1 VLVPFLHTTANVE
14 SWPRAWHLH
23 PVLVPLLTAAGV
35 GYLIALR
42 AARRSGRRLPP
53 AWRAVAYFAGLAALA
68 VALLGP
74 PDHFNGVLFWVH
86 MVQHL
91 LLMLVA
97 APLLVLG
104 RPIWLALWALA
115 PRTRRGILRATL
127 GSRPVRSSLSLLTHP
142 LTVLFLYNGSFIAWH
157 LPSLYQ
163 AAVVNE
169 LVHELEHA
177 SFFGTA
183 LLFWQVLLDPRP
195 WRPRLSTEAAVLLLF
210 ITWMASD
217 LLCATVT
224 LSSELLY
231 PIYAA
236 QPRPWRLS
244 PLGDQR
250 LGGAIMWAA
259 AGVLYVALLLAFLAY
274 PAMRRASKPRHRPE
288 RPSGQRHLAS

>member
-1 VLVPFLHTTANVE
+1 MLFPALHITADVE
-14 SWPRAWHLH
+14 SWPRAWHH
-23 PVLVPLLTAAGV
+23 DPVLVPLLTAARV
-35 GYLIALR
+35 GHIIAIR
-42 AARRSGRRLPP
+42 AARHSGRRLPP

-104 RPIWLALWALA
+104 RPIWLALGALP

-127 GSRPVRSSLSLLTHP
+127 GSRPVRSSLNLLTHP
-142 LTVLFLYNGSFIAWH
+142 LVVLVLYNGSFIVWH

-210 ITWMASD
+210 VTWMASD

-231 PIYAA
+231 PIYA
-236 QPRPWRLS
+236 QTPKPGRIS

-250 LGGAIMWAA
+250 IGGALMWVTG
-259 AGVLYVALLLAFLAY
+259 GVLYVVLLVSWVA
-274 PAMRRASKPRHRPE
+274 RA
-288 RPSGQRHLAS
+288 ASRTQHQARGLTGRLRT

>member
-1 VLVPFLHTTANVE
+1 MLFPALHITANVE
-14 SWPRAWHLH
+14 FWPRAWHLD

-42 AARRSGRRLPP
+42 AARRSGRRPP
-53 AWRAVAYFAGLAALA
+53 PVWRAIAYFAGLAALA

-91 LLMLVA
+91 LLTLVA

-104 RPIWLALWALA
+104 RPIWLVLWALP
-115 PRTRRGILRATL
+115 PRTRRGVLRATL
-127 GSRPVRSSLSLLTHP
+127 GSRPVRSSLRLLTHP
-142 LTVLFLYNGSFIAWH
+142 LTALFLYNGSFIAWH

-210 ITWMASD
+210 VTWMASD

-236 QPRPWRLS
+236 QPRPWGLS

-274 PAMRRASKPRHRPE
+274 PAMRRASKPRHRAE
-288 RPSGQRHLAS
+288 GPSGQRHLAS